1 MKRKYIAY
9 FIFVTFFLY
18 LFVVY
23 DVNFHGPD
31 EPIYFAYTASVV
43 EDSDLNV
50 ANQIDLKHYPHYLT
64 SGKFGVSKT
73 YNLADFHN
81 HAGVILWAPFYVYA
95 KSIYYIAA
103 KLNLKGLSFN
113 GLDKVTKCAMSFST
127 IVFGFL
133 ALILTYKLCRVFFSN
148 KTAIWSTLAIFLGT
162 PFFYFI
168 LYEVGNSNMVGCLF
182 SILSIWFCSYA
193 IAMKRSHWFLYGL
206 FFSIC
211 VMIKSE
217 LCFQIFF
224 ILFIFITF
232 AILKQTRWRNGVYF
246 FVGITLGFI
255 PRIINDYLKYGTLHV
270 GELNLFNFRN
280 SYFLEQLFSS
290 YHGFFYTSPIF
301 YICLLGFILLVA
313 NLSKNVKNINE
324 KKIQEIFLLA
334 LTSYLFIKIFILS
347 FRCVWGGGTPGARI
361 LLTEFPVFVLLF
373 AHVFQG
379 QRKYIKYFLGI
390 ASILFILWNWL
401 IISEYMMGVDLK
413 YITGAPKLGAR
424 IATIKNILPPL
435 FYIKDIDI
443 KLKSCLPL
451 LPIVFGMTFYITER
465 FRETNFPV
473 LGYVRSQDRHRSF
486 NTFVLITIYLYTA
499 YTVITVLNIYN
510 NKRNVEKLK
519 ADGFFENAKII
530 GPNEFEKEEV
540 VGSLNEMID
549 YFESRGDTDRVNKI
563 KSYKKEIYGEMDK

>member
-43 EDSDLNV
+43 EDGDLNV
-50 ANQIDLKHYPHYLT
+50 ANQIDFKHYPHYLA

-81 HAGVILWAPFYVYA
+81 HGGVILWAPFYVYA

-168 LYEVGNSNMVGCLF
+168 LYEVGNANMVSCLF

-193 IAMKRSHWFLYGL
+193 IAMKRSGWFLYGL

-224 ILFIFITF
+224 ILFIFIAL

-255 PRIINDYLKYGTLHV
+255 SRIINDYLKYGTLHV
-270 GELNLFNFRN
+270 GELNLFNFKN

-301 YICLLGFILLVA
+301 YICLFDNG
-313 NLSKNVKNINE
+313 
-324 KKIQEIFLLA
+324 
-334 LTSYLFIKIFILS
+334 
-347 FRCVWGGGTPGARI
+347 
-361 LLTEFPVFVLLF
+361 
-373 AHVFQG
+373 
-379 QRKYIKYFLGI
+379 
-390 ASILFILWNWL
+390 
-401 IISEYMMGVDLK
+401 
-413 YITGAPKLGAR
+413 
-424 IATIKNILPPL
+424 
-435 FYIKDIDI
+435 
-443 KLKSCLPL
+443 
-451 LPIVFGMTFYITER
+451 R
-465 FRETNFPV
+465 F
-473 LGYVRSQDRHRSF
+473 
-486 NTFVLITIYLYTA
+486 
-499 YTVITVLNIYN
+499 
-510 NKRNVEKLK
+510 
-519 ADGFFENAKII
+519 
-530 GPNEFEKEEV
+530 
-540 VGSLNEMID
+540 
-549 YFESRGDTDRVNKI
+549 
-563 KSYKKEIYGEMDK
+563 